1 MLRWPRGFRQCR
13 APSWFTYS
21 NSFNFNFSSSFYF
34 VFELQYTM
42 LLLLQWWRTILN
54 PLWLALHHPRVC
66 LELLLRLEKKR
77 KCRSV
82 AKLVEFQETIHEN
95 WIGKVHTLYNVLLR
109 IARKL
114 LETKENVKILIH
126 PVYHTNL
133 DWFSWEWS
141 KKNSKW
147 PFFKIPNS
155 WDFFA
160 KILQIGP
167 LVSRIDWCEAH

>member
-1 MLRWPRGFRQCR
+1 MPVKYKVQEISQNFVAFSEYRNF
-13 APSWFTYS
+13 AYS
-21 NSFNFNFSSSFYF
+21 NSLNFNFSSSFYF

-114 LETKENVKILIH
+114 LETKENVKISTH
-126 PVYHTNL
+126 PGYHMNL

-141 KKNSKW
+141 KKKIQNGR
-147 PFFKIPNS
+147 FFKMAVFENRQFS
-155 WDFFA
+155 RFF
-160 KILQIGP
+160 
-167 LVSRIDWCEAH
+167 R

>member
-1 MLRWPRGFRQCR
+1 MPVKYKVQEISQNFVAFSEYRNF
-13 APSWFTYS
+13 AYS
-21 NSFNFNFSSSFYF
+21 NSLNFNFSSSFYF

-114 LETKENVKILIH
+114 LETKENVKIWTH

-141 KKNSKW
+141 KK
-147 PFFKIPNS
+147 KI
-155 WDFFA
+155 FFA
-160 KILQIGP
+160 KISKISP
-167 LVSRIDWCEAH
+167 WVNRIDWCKGH